1 MLHIKCNSDTAI
13 VVLHEIYG
21 INQHMK
27 EICETLAKENVD
39 VFCPNLL
46 LPGQTFSLSEEAAA
60 YSNFKQNIGF
70 SAAQKQI
77 DDLLL
82 ETLTDYK
89 YRFIVG
95 YSIGATLAW
104 LCSQRQGFYHGVVGF
119 YGSRIRD
126 YTEVN
131 PQCPVLLFFPEKE
144 QSFDINSLIP
154 MLSAKAETRIVQ
166 VDAEH
171 GFANP
176 WSNKYCSAVSD
187 QTIREAIE
195 FIQRQRRSSARAKVS
210 RGSCEGMVKS

>member
-21 INQHMK
+21 INHHMK
-27 EICETLAKENVD
+27 GICEMLAKQKVD

-46 LPGQTFSLSEEAAA
+46 LPSQTFSLSEEAAA

-70 SAAQKQI
+70 SSAQQQI
-77 DDLLL
+77 ENLLPEIL
-82 ETLTDYK
+82 KDYK

-104 LCSQRQGFYHGVVGF
+104 LCSQRPGFYHGVVGF

-126 YTEVN
+126 YTEVI
-131 PQCPVLLFFPEKE
+131 PKCPVLLFFPQKE

-154 MLSAKAETRIVQ
+154 ILSAKAETRIVQ

-171 GFANP
+171 GFTNP
-176 WSNKYCSAVSD
+176 CSSKYCSAVSNE
-187 QTIREAIE
+187 TIREAIE
-195 FIQRQRRSSARAKVS
+195 FIQHQRRFN
-210 RGSCEGMVKS
+210 

>member
-21 INQHMK
+21 INQHIK
-27 EICETLAKENVD
+27 GICETLAKENVD

-60 YSNFKQNIGF
+60 YCNFKQNIGF
-70 SAAQKQI
+70 SAAQQHVEN
-77 DDLLL
+77 LLPEIL
-82 ETLTDYK
+82 KDYK

-126 YTEVN
+126 YTEVI
-131 PQCPVLLFFPEKE
+131 PKCPVLLFLPEKE

-154 MLSAKAETRIVQ
+154 ILSAKAETRILQ

-176 WSNKYCSAVSD
+176 WSDKYCSMVSD
-187 QTIREAIE
+187 RTIREAIE
-195 FIQRQRRSSARAKVS
+195 FIQHQRR
-210 RGSCEGMVKS
+210 CN